1 MGTIISFIFS
11 CSNKLQNML
20 CFCKTILE
28 KVSFDKN
35 LFKKELKKSTRLI
48 DKKERMVL
56 KIWCLT
62 SFANYRDIILEVFEN
77 TI

>member
-1 MGTIISFIFS
+1 
-11 CSNKLQNML
+11 ML
-20 CFCKTILE
+20 RFFKTILS

-35 LFKKELKKSTRLI
+35 LFKKELKKSTRLVS
-48 DKKERMVL
+48 KNEQMVL

-62 SFANYRDIILEVFEN
+62 TFGNYKDVILDVFEN

>member
-11 CSNKLQNML
+11 YNKKLQNML

>member
-1 MGTIISFIFS
+1 
-11 CSNKLQNML
+11 ML
-20 CFCKTILE
+20 RFCKIILE

-35 LFKKELKKSTRLI
+35 LFRKELKKSTHLVS
-48 DKKERMVL
+48 KKEQMAL

-62 SFANYRDIILEVFEN
+62 SFANYKDIILEVFEN